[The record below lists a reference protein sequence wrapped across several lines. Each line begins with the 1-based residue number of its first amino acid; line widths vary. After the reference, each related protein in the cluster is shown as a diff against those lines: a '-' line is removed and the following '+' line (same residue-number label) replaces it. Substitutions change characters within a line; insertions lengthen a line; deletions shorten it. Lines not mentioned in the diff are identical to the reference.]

1 VGLAPDHNG
10 TAASVADSGNLKRF
24 KSGKD
29 QGESG
34 LTRCGSLD
42 SVHDLTPS
50 ERPPSHVSDEGGDLL
65 VSLTSTFDAKLR
77 SLLSSAGN
85 ETADAASPSTLFTDP
100 SLHKAVGK
108 EGKEEEA
115 KEECCVEKKSD
126 KQTKPLKEENTKE
139 NEENKENTANNETPR
154 VVHLYRSESVNKD
167 ERNSLTKSD
176 SFKLRRSES
185 LNKDSNSKL
194 KRSDSLT
201 KNEKTESNL
210 NKRRQ
215 LEAGRWNNAV
225 KLKRKTGSAI
235 DRSIKRRHTVGGT
248 KDFDKVHWLDN
259 RQREAEEEEGR
270 KERRTSSPDLSS
282 SRLSAVVM
290 LRPHSFAEPTLTER
304 LHGVPLES
312 HV

>member
-1 VGLAPDHNG
+1 M
-10 TAASVADSGNLKRF
+10 F
-24 KSGKD
+24 
-29 QGESG
+29 Q
-34 LTRCGSLD
+34 
-42 SVHDLTPS
+42 
-50 ERPPSHVSDEGGDLL
+50 
-65 VSLTSTFDAKLR
+65 
-77 SLLSSAGN
+77 
-85 ETADAASPSTLFTDP
+85 
-100 SLHKAVGK
+100 GK
-108 EGKEEEA
+108 EDEA
-115 KEECCVEKKSD
+115 KEECCTEKEKSD
-126 KQTKPLKEENTKE
+126 QESKISKEDNAKD
-139 NEENKENTANNETPR
+139 NEEKNKENTVNNDSR
-154 VVHLYRSESVNKD
+154 VLHPYRSESASKD

-259 RQREAEEEEGR
+259 RQREAQEESSK
-270 KERRTSSPDLSS
+270 KERRTSSPDLST
-282 SRLSAVVM
+282 SRLSAVV
-290 LRPHSFAEPTLTER
+290 LL
-304 LHGVPLES
+304 PLES